1 MARKAVDSVIAN
13 CLNEMPIRLDV
24 GKQIFGNY
32 LLNN

>member
-1 MARKAVDSVIAN
+1 MARKTINSVIAN

-24 GKQIFGNY
+24 GKEIFRNY